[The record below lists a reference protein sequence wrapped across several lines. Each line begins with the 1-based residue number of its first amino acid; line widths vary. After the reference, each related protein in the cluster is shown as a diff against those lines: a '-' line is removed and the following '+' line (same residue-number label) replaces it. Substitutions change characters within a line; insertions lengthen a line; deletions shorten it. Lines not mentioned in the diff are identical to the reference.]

1 MSNRKRMKSRGIS
14 DPASLVVDEN
24 IKVNQKLVQLMEL
37 INSEGIICHGYHSL
51 DQDPTIATACK
62 KFAGLVGLISWHLM
76 NDTEDGDFRIKNE
89 LSRKIDI
96 NPNSYMTRQS
106 FYSAIALDLLLYGDG
121 NAVVRPHTEDG
132 YLRDLEII
140 PPSRFQLMPD
150 PLAPNYRYSILIDGI
165 PHDPRDLI
173 HFAINPDKNYPWKGT
188 SFRIAIKDV
197 AENLHQASKTE
208 KAFNESKW
216 KPPMIVK
223 VDGISEEMQ
232 SPDGRHK
239 IVEDYIETA
248 EVGQPWVIPAQQME
262 VTSVKPLTLQDLA
275 IKDTMTLNKQ
285 AAASIVGVPAFM
297 VGVGTFNRDEYDN
310 FIMTDFRTVVEC
322 IQQTLTKSLLIS
334 DSWYIK
340 GNIWQLRDWDLATI
354 TTVFTA
360 FGDRG
365 WITGNEARDRINLP
379 PKDGLDELKVLENY
393 IPADKSGDQKKLIQ
407 EE

>member
-1 MSNRKRMKSRGIS
+1 MSNKKRMKSRGIS
-14 DPASLVVDEN
+14 DPASLVVSKN
-24 IKVNQKLVQLMEL
+24 TNVNQKIIQLMEL
-37 INSEGIICHGYHSL
+37 INSEGIICNGYHSL
-51 DQDPTIATACK
+51 DQDPTVATACK

-76 NDTEDGDFRIKNE
+76 NDTENGDFRIKNE

-96 NPNSYMTRQS
+96 NPNSYMTRQA

-121 NAVVRPHTEDG
+121 NAVVRPHTENG

-140 PPSRFQLMPD
+140 PPSRFQLVPD
-150 PLAPNYRYSILIDGI
+150 PTAPNYRYSIWIDGI

-188 SFRIAIKDV
+188 SFRVAIRDV

-232 SPDGRHK
+232 SADGRQA
-239 IVEDYIETA
+239 IIDDYIETA
-248 EVGQPWVIPAQQME
+248 DVGQPWVIPAQQME

-275 IKDTMTLNKQ
+275 IKDTMILNKQ
-285 AAASIVGVPAFM
+285 TAASIVGVPAFM
-297 VGVGTFNRDEYDN
+297 VGVGSFNREEYDN
-310 FIMTDFRTVVEC
+310 FIMTDFRTVIEC
-322 IQQTLTKSLLIS
+322 IQQTLTKALLIS
-334 DSWYIK
+334 DQWYIK

>member
-24 IKVNQKLVQLMEL
+24 VKVNQKLVQLMEL

>member
-1 MSNRKRMKSRGIS
+1 MSNKKRTKTRGIS
-14 DPASLVVDEN
+14 DPVSIVVDKN
-24 IKVNQKLVQLMEL
+24 VNKDQKLIQLMEL
-37 INSEGIICHGYHSL
+37 INSEGITCNGYHSL
-51 DQDPTIATACK
+51 DQDPTVATACK

-96 NPNSYMTRQS
+96 NPNSYMTRQA

-140 PPSRFQLMPD
+140 PPSRFQLVPD
-150 PLAPNYRYSILIDGI
+150 PLAPNYRYKIFIDGI
-165 PHDPRDLI
+165 PYDPRDLI

-188 SFRIAIKDV
+188 SFRVAIRDV
-197 AENLHQASKTE
+197 AENLHQAAKTE

-223 VDGISEEMQ
+223 VDGMSEEFQ
-232 SPDGRHK
+232 SPEGRSQ
-239 IVEDYIETA
+239 IVKDYVETA
-248 EVGQPWVIPAQQME
+248 DVGEPWVIPAQQME

-275 IKDTMTLNKQ
+275 IKDTMILNKQ
-285 AAASIVGVPAFM
+285 TAAAIVGVPAFM

-310 FIMTDFRTVVEC
+310 FIMTDFRSVVEC
-322 IQQTLTKSLLIS
+322 IQQTLTKALLIS
-334 DSWYIK
+334 DQWYIK
-340 GNIWQLRDWDLATI
+340 GNIWQLRDWDLSTI

-379 PKDGLDELKVLENY
+379 PKEGLDELKVLENY

-407 EE
+407 